1 MLNQFKPTWMIESIY
16 NLTPDELKA
25 NGIKAILTDL
35 DNTLIAWNNPS
46 GTRELHQ
53 WLQQMAANQIPVIV
67 VSNNNHERVEKAVQ
81 RFDLPFVARA
91 LKPFKTGIKK
101 ALKEYQFQPDEVVMV
116 GDQMLT
122 DVLAANRMNIR
133 SILVKPLMQTDAWNT
148 RINRLMECKIQTQ
161 LAKKENFEIQWRNH
175 LDD

>member
-46 GTRELHQ
+46 GTQELRQ
-53 WLQQMAANQIPVIV
+53 WLNQMKTNQIPVIV

-81 RFDLPFVARA
+81 RLGLSFVARA

-101 ALKEYQFQPDEVVMV
+101 ALKEYQLQPDEVVMV

-148 RINRLMECKIQTQ
+148 RINRLMERKIQAQ
-161 LAKKENFEIQWRNH
+161 LAKDENFKIQWRNH

>member
-46 GTRELHQ
+46 GTQELRQ
-53 WLQQMAANQIPVIV
+53 WLNQMKTNQIPVIV

-81 RFDLPFVARA
+81 RLGLPFVARA

-101 ALKEYQFQPDEVVMV
+101 ALKEYQLQPDEVVMV

-148 RINRLMECKIQTQ
+148 RINRLMERKIQTQ

>member
-35 DNTLIAWNNPS
+35 DNTLVAWNNPS

-67 VSNNNHERVEKAVQ
+67 VSNNNHDRVEKAVQ
-81 RFDLPFVARA
+81 RFDLTFVARA
-91 LKPFKTGIKK
+91 LKPLKTGLKK
-101 ALKEYQFQPDEVVMV
+101 ALKEYQLQPDEVVMV

-122 DVLAANRMNIR
+122 DVLAANRMKIR

-148 RINRLMECKIQTQ
+148 RINRLMERKIQAQ

>member
-16 NLTPDELKA
+16 NLSPDELKE

-53 WLQQMAANQIPVIV
+53 WLQQMKANQIPVIV
-67 VSNNNHERVEKAVQ
+67 VSNNNHERVKKAVQ
-81 RFDLPFVARA
+81 RFDLPFIARA
-91 LKPFKTGIKK
+91 LKPFKIGLKRVLKK
-101 ALKEYQFQPDEVVMV
+101 YQLQPDEVVMV
-116 GDQMLT
+116 GDQMMT
-122 DVLAANRMNIR
+122 DVLVANRMKIR
-133 SILVKPLMQTDAWNT
+133 SILIKPLMQTDAWNT
-148 RINRLMECKIQTQ
+148 RINRLMERKIQTQ
-161 LAKKENFEIQWRNH
+161 LEKKENFEIQWRNH

>member
-16 NLTPDELKA
+16 TLMPDELKA

-46 GTRELHQ
+46 GTQELRQ
-53 WLQQMAANQIPVIV
+53 WLNEMKANQIPVIV
-67 VSNNNHERVEKAVQ
+67 VSNNNHKRVEKAVQ

-91 LKPFKTGIKK
+91 LKPFKTGIQK
-101 ALKEYQFQPDEVVMV
+101 ALKEYQLQPDEVVMV

-148 RINRLMECKIQTQ
+148 RINRLMERKIQAQ
-161 LAKKENFEIQWRNH
+161 LVKKENFKIQWRNH

>member
-25 NGIKAILTDL
+25 NGIKEILTDL

-67 VSNNNHERVEKAVQ
+67 VSNNNHDRVEKAVQ

-91 LKPFKTGIKK
+91 LKPLKTGLKK
-101 ALKEYQFQPDEVVMV
+101 ALKEYQLQPDEVVMV

-122 DVLAANRMNIR
+122 DVLAANRMKIR

-148 RINRLMECKIQTQ
+148 RINRLMERKIQAQ
-161 LAKKENFEIQWRNH
+161 LAKKGNFEIQWRNH

>member
-67 VSNNNHERVEKAVQ
+67 VSNNNHDRVEKAVQ
-81 RFDLPFVARA
+81 RFGLPFVARA
-91 LKPFKTGIKK
+91 LKPLKTGLKK
-101 ALKEYQFQPDEVVMV
+101 ALKEYQLQQDEVVMV

-122 DVLAANRMNIR
+122 DVLAANRMKIR

-148 RINRLMECKIQTQ
+148 RINRLMERKIQAQ